1 MSSDSTIK
9 NFEKTDEFRLDE
21 NVFIRKSTYFFEF
34 IQVEKTLSK
43 LSKENLKINSSF
55 GLQV

>member
-55 GLQV
+55 GL